1 MVNISF
7 SLPAEK
13 FQRILEINRQES
25 DAAHGKEIP
34 FSQTV
39 ALLVQRGLAY
49 TMLLAEKMNETATPD
64 KVAVK
69 PKHRNKKR

>member
-13 FQRILEINRQES
+13 FQRIIEINQQES
-25 DAAHGKEIP
+25 ASAKGKEIP

-49 TMLLAEKMNETATPD
+49 TMLLEEKAEEIKMPR

-69 PKHRNKKR
+69 PKHRNKER

>member
-13 FQRILEINRQES
+13 FKQVYELNMAES
-25 DAAHGKEIP
+25 ETANGKEIP
-34 FSQTV
+34 ISQTIS
-39 ALLVQRGLAY
+39 LLVQRGLAY
-49 TMLLAEKMNETATPD
+49 TLLLQEKAAETSAPK

-69 PKHRNKKR
+69 GKHRNKEW